1 MNKKKKRFSN
11 QITIT
16 SLSGAGSSSTI
27 LALQRILP
35 TGIYRFVSGGG
46 MMRASIKHS
55 DKPLMSMEQ
64 YAEYCRCNPDLGAD
78 RKLDQNIN
86 TLSCHNF
93 TVIESRLGHETCPGG
108 YHVLLECPLITR
120 AKRRAGQINV
130 TYAQVKAA
138 IEKRD
143 RDDIARY
150 RHLYGDG
157 CIWSPEKYDLRISSS
172 RLRPGEIAKKIL
184 SAHQRWVKSQGVS
197 IVKEMACPEF
207 ALDMFKFHSRS

>member
-1 MNKKKKRFSN
+1 MNKKRFSD

-46 MMRASIKHS
+46 MMRASIRHS
-55 DKPLMSMEQ
+55 DQPLMSMEQ
-64 YAEYCRCNPDLGAD
+64 YAEYCRRNPDLGTD

-93 TVIESRLGHETCPGG
+93 TIIESRLGHETCPGG
-108 YHVLLECPLITR
+108 YHVLLECPLATR
-120 AKRRAGQINV
+120 AKRRAKQISV
-130 TYAQVKAA
+130 TYAEAKAA

-143 RDDIARY
+143 RDDTDRY

-172 RLRPGEIAKKIL
+172 RHKPDEIARKIL
-184 SAHQRWVKSQGVS
+184 AAHSRWVKGQGVS
-197 IVKEMACPEF
+197 IVKKMACSEF
-207 ALDMFKFHSRS
+207 VLDMSTFRSK